1 MVLIAVRRLRP
12 GRSVLV
18 GVAVDGLDFGDGDVV
33 GGGGGDGVEGS
44 VGAVGGG
51 PGQVVAHRGGQ
62 GCGSAEV
69 GGGAGELDCAV
80 GRPFGCALCPGGA
93 PAGA

>member
-33 GGGGGDGVEGS
+33 GGGGGDRV
-44 VGAVGGG
+44 
-51 PGQVVAHRGGQ
+51 Q
-62 GCGSAEV
+62 GSAV
-69 GGGAGELDCAV
+69 AI
-80 GRPFGCALCPGGA
+80 
-93 PAGA
+93 